1 MAGAP
6 DGMKYPS
13 EVLEE
18 SMTTETLPY
27 RSPLLDRR
35 GAVAAAAPDEGVA
48 AHFGEPTAEQRA
60 LSRGIGIVD
69 AANRG
74 VVTVTGPDRLSWL
87 DTLSSQWLRD
97 LPAGQST
104 ELMLLDVN
112 GRIAH
117 APAVLDD
124 GETTWLIADSADAA
138 DLAGFLDSMRFMLR
152 VEITHRT
159 DLGVLATSATGPG
172 LRAPDGTDLLSWTDP
187 WPATAEG
194 STRYG
199 APDEEH
205 PGTEWQVRYWITPR
219 DQVAAVVA
227 EAEAAGARPAGIW
240 ALEALRVAAWRPRLA
255 KDVDERAI
263 PHELD
268 WLRTGIHLTK
278 GCYRGQ
284 ESVARVFN
292 LGRPPRRLTL
302 LHLDGSEHVL
312 PEPGDAVSH
321 GERQVGTVT
330 SVVRH
335 HELGPIALALL
346 KRNLDPEA
354 ELTVAGIAA
363 AQELIVSPE
372 GFGTGRPEAPTGPRL
387 RRRNL

>member
-1 MAGAP
+1 
-6 DGMKYPS
+6 
-13 EVLEE
+13 
-18 SMTTETLPY
+18 MTTEALPY
-27 RSPLLDRR
+27 HSPLLDRR
-35 GAVAAAAPDEGVA
+35 GAVAASAPDEGVP
-48 AHFGEPTAEQRA
+48 AHYGEPIAEQRA
-60 LSRGIGIVD
+60 LARGIGVVD
-69 AANRG
+69 AAHRG

-97 LPAGQST
+97 LPAEQSA
-104 ELMLLDVN
+104 ELMLLDPN
-112 GRIAH
+112 GRIGH

-124 GETTWLIADSADAA
+124 GETTYLLADSTDAA
-138 DLAGFLDSMRFMLR
+138 DLAAFLDSMRFMLR

-159 DLGVLATSATGPG
+159 DLGVLATSAAGPS
-172 LRAPDGTDLLSWTDP
+172 LRGADGTELLSWTDP

-199 APDEEH
+199 PPDEEH
-205 PGTEWQVRYWITPR
+205 PGAEWQVRYWITPR
-219 DQVAAVVA
+219 EQVAEVIA

-255 KDVDERAI
+255 MDVDERAI

-268 WLRTGIHLTK
+268 WLRTGVHMNK

-284 ESVARVFN
+284 ESIARVFN

-312 PEPGDAVSH
+312 PAPGDAVTH
-321 GERQVGTVT
+321 GERQVGTVS

-346 KRNLDPEA
+346 KRNLDPAA
-354 ELTVAGIAA
+354 ELFVGTIAA

-372 GFGTGRPEAPTGPRL
+372 GFGTGRPEAPTGPKL

>member
-1 MAGAP
+1 
-6 DGMKYPS
+6 
-13 EVLEE
+13 
-18 SMTTETLPY
+18 MTTETAPY
-27 RSPLLDRR
+27 RSALLDRR
-35 GAVAAAAPDEGVA
+35 GAVAASAPDEGVA
-48 AHFGEPTAEQRA
+48 AHYGEPVAEQRA
-60 LSRGIGIVD
+60 LARGIGVVD
-69 AANRG
+69 ASHRG

-97 LPAGQST
+97 LAPTRSA
-104 ELMLLDVN
+104 EMMLLDVN

-117 APAVLDD
+117 APGVVDD
-124 GETTWLIADSADAA
+124 GETTFLLADSTDAES
-138 DLAGFLDSMRFMLR
+138 LAEFLESMKFMLR
-152 VEITHRT
+152 VEITHRS
-159 DLGVLATSATGPG
+159 DLGVLATSAAGPSLHG
-172 LRAPDGTDLLSWTDP
+172 PDGTELLSWTDP

-199 APDEEH
+199 PAEDDH
-205 PGTEWQVRYWITPR
+205 PGTEWQVRYWITRR
-219 DQVAAVVA
+219 DQVPVVLA
-227 EAEAAGARPAGIW
+227 EAESAGARPAGIW
-240 ALEALRVAAWRPRLA
+240 ALEALRVGAWRPRLA
-255 KDVDERAI
+255 RDVDERTI

-268 WLRTGIHLTK
+268 WLRTGVHLHK

-292 LGRPPRRLTL
+292 LGRPPRRLTM

-312 PEPGDAVSH
+312 PGPGDAVMH

-335 HELGPIALALL
+335 HELGPVALALL
-346 KRNLDPEA
+346 KRNLDPAA

-363 AQELIVSPE
+363 AQEVVVSPE
-372 GFGTGRPEAPTGPRL
+372 GFGTGRPEPSSGPQL